1 MTEPARETGQSALFP
16 MAKVTPVPPPSPDFD
31 GITFHEVQARTLL
44 NRMPGADAHGMGFTL
59 NPYRG
64 CSHACTYCFARD
76 GHHHLGHNTGTDFQT
91 HLYVKTNAA
100 QVLRRELRTGKTRG
114 QWVMVGTSTDCY
126 QRAEGRYQLMPGIL
140 QALTDYRVPFT
151 TTTKSALLRRDIPL
165 YAEAARTTDIL
176 VMTSLG
182 SLDDRVWRA
191 FEPDAAP
198 PRARLETIAAL
209 HAAGVP
215 AGVLIAP
222 VIPHAG
228 DHPDA
233 LNALVDACAQAG
245 AVTVY
250 ADILR
255 ISPGTRTWFH
265 TQTAHT
271 LPPHLHQ
278 RLAADYHQHRAMP
291 PHYIQQV
298 TDHIHTRATHHG
310 IPSWE
315 DYIKQRSTSRSRADW
330 RPSCTIPSTPRDE
343 TAA

>member
-1 MTEPARETGQSALFP
+1 MNGPGGQEALF
-16 MAKVTPVPPPSPDFD
+16 AAAEVTPTPPPSPGFD
-31 GITFHEVQARTLL
+31 GITFHEIQARTLL
-44 NRMPGADAHGMGFTL
+44 NRMPGAAPGGMGFTL

-76 GHHHLGHNTGTDFQT
+76 GHHHLGHDTGDDFQT

-100 QVLRRELRTGKTRG
+100 QALRRELRTGRTG
-114 QWVMVGTSTDCY
+114 DQWVMVGTSTDCY
-126 QRAEGRYQLMPGIL
+126 QRAEGRYQLMPGIIR
-140 QALTDYRVPFT
+140 ALTDYRVPFT

-165 YAEAARTTDIL
+165 YAEAARVTDVL

-209 HAAGVP
+209 RAAGVP

-222 VIPHAG
+222 LIPHAG

-233 LNALVDACAQAG
+233 LNALVDACAEAG
-245 AVTVY
+245 AVTVFP
-250 ADILR
+250 DVLR
-255 ISPGTRTWFH
+255 ISPGARTWFLA
-265 TQTAHT
+265 QSARI

-278 RLAADYHQHRAMP
+278 RLAADYATRRAMP
-291 PHYIQQV
+291 PRYIQQV
-298 TDHIHTRATHHG
+298 TEHVHARAAHHG
-310 IPSWE
+310 LPRWE
-315 DYIKQRSTSRSRADW
+315 DYIERLGTDRRGTD
-330 RPSCTIPSTPRDE
+330 TP
-343 TAA
+343 